1 MELGAYQTGV
11 CNENY
16 TLVVVFMTDELS
28 ITSFSTVGSVC
39 ILELESLLGSTSSGS
54 QGIGEEFNDGSVRV
68 FIARGLLISVQES
81 CHTMA
86 QKLAVPIWSSIIQC
100 LQECGGSIHYGN
112 LGSWE
117 CICDF

>member
-54 QGIGEEFNDGSVRV
+54 QGIGEEFNDSSVRV
-68 FIARGLLISVQES
+68 FIAGGLLISVQES